1 MKFGSLTVVAVP
13 LDQSVDI
20 LEKSKVL
27 TKRINI
33 LSKLKLYIDEFLDPS
48 KASYVNNLIV
58 YEALK
63 FLNIAEVDYYDA
75 LH

>member
-63 FLNIAEVDYYDA
+63 FLNIAEIDYYDA

>member
-1 MKFGSLTVVAVP
+1 MP

>member
-1 MKFGSLTVVAVP
+1 MKFGSLTVAAVP

-63 FLNIAEVDYYDA
+63 FLNIAEVGYYDA